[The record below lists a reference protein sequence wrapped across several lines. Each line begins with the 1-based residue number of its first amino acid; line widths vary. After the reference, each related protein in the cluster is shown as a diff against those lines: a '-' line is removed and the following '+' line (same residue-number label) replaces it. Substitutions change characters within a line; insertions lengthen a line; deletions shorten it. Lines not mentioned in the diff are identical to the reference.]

1 MRGKTFHI
9 EVNKS
14 DTIADLNILLLANEN
29 KNAASVGTKKKTPCN
44 IIFSID
50 ILMEFIQFSGKIFT
64 LYIDCKCQN
73 SNW

>member
-29 KNAASVGTKKKTPCN
+29 KNAASVGTKKRHHVTSSFQL
-44 IIFSID
+44 IF
-50 ILMEFIQFSGKIFT
+50 
-64 LYIDCKCQN
+64 
-73 SNW
+73 